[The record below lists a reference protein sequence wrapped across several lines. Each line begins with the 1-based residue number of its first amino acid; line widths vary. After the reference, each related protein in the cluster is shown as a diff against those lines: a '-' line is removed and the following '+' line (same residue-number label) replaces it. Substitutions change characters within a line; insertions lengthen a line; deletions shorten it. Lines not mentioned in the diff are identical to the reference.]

1 MTVFLIKI
9 KKENNNQKI
18 IEEKKQRKDNPQ
30 SIIMNVPNENVSNT
44 NDPKNKTL
52 FEQQHKNITTESCNI
67 YKNDMDGMNLGL
79 NKKN

>member
-1 MTVFLIKI
+1 MTVFLKKI

-52 FEQQHKNITTESCNI
+52 FE
-67 YKNDMDGMNLGL
+67 
-79 NKKN
+79 